1 MEGRLDVVRD
11 VLDKKVVDR
20 YGREMGR
27 VDGIIIEGGGGTPPR
42 LAAIEIGSSTL
53 ARRVSPFLGRCAS
66 GLERAL
72 GIDAGRPLRIP
83 FSAVLD
89 IADHV
94 RIDIAVGDTPG
105 AVVEHALRDLFGSIP
120 RGSA

>member
-42 LAAIEIGSSTL
+42 LGSSTL

>member
-1 MEGRLDVVRD
+1 VEGRLDLVRD

-27 VDGIIIEGGGGTPPR
+27 VDGIVVAAGGAAPR
-42 LAAIEIGSSTL
+42 VAAIEIGSSTL
-53 ARRVSPFLGRCAS
+53 ARRVARFLGRWAA

-72 GIDAGRPLRIP
+72 GIDAGRPMRIP
-83 FSAVLD
+83 FGAVLD

-94 RIDIAVGDTPG
+94 RVDVAVGDTPG
-105 AVVEHALRDLFGSIP
+105 AVVEHALRDVFGSLP
-120 RGSA
+120 RGSK

>member
-1 MEGRLDVVRD
+1 MEGRLDLVRD
-11 VLDKKVVDR
+11 VLDKKVLDR

-27 VDGIIIEGGGGTPPR
+27 VDGVVIEIAGSAAR
-42 LAAIEIGSSTL
+42 VAAIEIGSSTL
-53 ARRVSPFLGRCAS
+53 ARRVAGFLGRWAS

-89 IADHV
+89 VTHHV
-94 RIDIAVGDTPG
+94 RVDVAVGDTAG
-105 AVVEHALRDLFGSIP
+105 AVVEHALRDVFGSLP
-120 RGSA
+120 RGSK

>member
-1 MEGRLDVVRD
+1 MEGRLDLVRD

-27 VDGIIIEGGGGTPPR
+27 VDGLVIEAGGAAPR
-42 LAAIEIGSSTL
+42 VAAIEIGSSTL
-53 ARRVSPFLGRCAS
+53 ARRVARFLGRWAA

-83 FSAVLD
+83 FGAVLD
-89 IADHV
+89 VADHV
-94 RIDIAVGDTPG
+94 RVDVAVGDTPG
-105 AVVEHALRDLFGSIP
+105 SVVEHALRDVLGSLP
-120 RGSA
+120 RGSK